1 MRSSFRGFQEVVP
14 LRPYRRSSLVAA
26 GALALAA
33 AAAALVRPLGRVAVE
48 GGSMRPALEPGD
60 RLLVVRRRAYRPGTV
75 VAVADPRDG
84 RLLVK
89 RVASVTADGR
99 LVVVGDD
106 PSASTDSRT
115 FGPVPRSA
123 VRGQAV
129 HRYAPPGRTG
139 PMPRPEGSPSLPS
152 STWTGTGSSACST
165 PPPSRT

>member
-1 MRSSFRGFQEVVP
+1 M
-14 LRPYRRSSLVAA
+14 RPYRRSSLVAA
-26 GALALAA
+26 GVVALTGAI
-33 AAAALVRPLGRVAVE
+33 AALVRPVGRVAVE

-60 RLLVVRRRAYRPGTV
+60 RLLVVRRRRYRPGAV

-89 RVASVTADGR
+89 RVAAVTSDGR

-106 PSASTDSRT
+106 PAASTDSRT
-115 FGPVPRSA
+115 FGSVPRRL
-123 VRGQAV
+123 VRGEAV

-139 PMPRPEGSPSLPS
+139 RMPRAEGSASLPS
-152 STWTGTGSSACST
+152 SPWTGTGSSGCST